1 MARQKQGFL
10 EIIKH
15 NRGDSD
21 YAGDQFG
28 GAAGSSGSGLPTGAP
43 GNFMFATG
51 IECSYPTI
59 DGGRVR
65 RDQLRECGHYQ
76 RWRDDLRLVREL
88 GLKVLRYG
96 LPYYAMHLGP
106 GKYDWSFA
114 DDVMHEMQRREI
126 TPILDLLHFGVPEWL
141 GNFQNPELPVHFA
154 DYCGAVA
161 KRYPWVRYYTPVNEI
176 YVTARMS
183 TLDGAWN
190 EQEKTHSA
198 FVTAMKHI
206 VAASIL
212 GNHAIAEHR
221 PNVVIIQSES
231 AELIH
236 EAKAEQ
242 TPELTLRNKRRFISL
257 DLLYAHPPDA
267 DISMYLM
274 DNGLTR
280 QEYDWFMKGEPP
292 GYQIMGND
300 YYGRNEQ
307 ILKPDGTMCVAEDV
321 MGWYQI
327 TRAYYERYK
336 KPVMHTETNHFD
348 PEEAPTW
355 LWKQWVNVL
364 RMRADGVPVLGFTWY
379 SLIDQIDWD
388 SGLARQDGHVV
399 ACGLYDLQRKP
410 RPVAAS
416 YRMLLEEF
424 GRITVVPHGE
434 IFEVTDHPSMLKV
447 EV

>member
-1 MARQKQGFL
+1 MPPTTGFL
-10 EIIKH
+10 DILKRE
-15 NRGDSD
+15 RGDGNG
-21 YAGDQFG
+21 AGDQFG
-28 GAAGSSGSGLPTGAP
+28 GAAGASGRGLPTGLP

-59 DGGRVR
+59 GGGRVR
-65 RDQLRECGHYQ
+65 RDQLAECRHYECWREDFG
-76 RWRDDLRLVREL
+76 LVREL

-96 LPYYAMHLGP
+96 LPYYSTHTAP

-114 DDVMHEMQRREI
+114 DDVMREMQRLEI
-126 TPILDLLHFGVPEWL
+126 TPILDLLHFGVPDWL
-141 GNFQNPELPVHFA
+141 GDFQNPELPIHFA

-161 KRYPWVRYYTPVNEI
+161 ERYPWVRYYTPVNEI
-176 YVTARMS
+176 YITARTS

-190 EQEKTHSA
+190 EQTRTHRA
-198 FVTAMKHI
+198 FVTAMKHA

-212 GNHAIAEHR
+212 GNQAISERR
-221 PNVVIIQSES
+221 PDVVVIQSES
-231 AELIH
+231 AEFVH
-236 EAKAEQ
+236 EARAER
-242 TPELTLRNKRRFISL
+242 TAEVTLGNKRRFISL
-257 DLLYAHPPDA
+257 DLLYAYPPDA
-267 DISMYLM
+267 DVSMYLM

-280 QEYDWFMKGEPP
+280 AEYDWFMKGEPP
-292 GYQIMGND
+292 GYQVMGND
-300 YYGRNEQ
+300 YYGRNER

-327 TRAYYERYK
+327 TRAYYDRYR

-348 PEEAPTW
+348 AQEAPTW

-379 SLIDQIDWD
+379 SLTDQVDWD
-388 SGLARQDGHVV
+388 SGLTRQDGHVV
-399 ACGLYDLQRKP
+399 ACGLYDLERKP
-410 RPVAAS
+410 RPVAAA

-434 IFEVTDHPSMLKV
+434 MFEVTAQPAMLKV